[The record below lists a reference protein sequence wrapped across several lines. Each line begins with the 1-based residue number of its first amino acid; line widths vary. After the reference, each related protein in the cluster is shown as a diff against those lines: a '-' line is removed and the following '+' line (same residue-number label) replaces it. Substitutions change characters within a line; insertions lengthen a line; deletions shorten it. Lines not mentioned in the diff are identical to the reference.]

1 MSPTLRKT
9 LFGLLFSFT
18 LSVGSL
24 LMFPMGIVS
33 RVIEAQTEKALGY
46 KYDVSLEK
54 TTLSGLPAVSLHNLQ
69 LLPLG
74 GTQEGPKLPIKV
86 EKARISLGLFSLL
99 RGKPAAEVTLTFP
112 SGEIVSRLIPGDGY
126 RAEVDFFD
134 VDLRDLDIIRQKLG
148 LPVSGAV
155 RGNMTFE
162 LDAERRLQGGEI
174 NLSIAPLV
182 IGPGA
187 LKAAATKSL
196 EGGIPLPATALG
208 TVSFRANIK
217 ESDIVID
224 ALESDGKDIK
234 LASNGKIQVREP
246 FKASSV
252 QLDLRFLIEEDY
264 KERAGLG
271 GLFGMMPV
279 LQRAS
284 CGEGWYGLR
293 VSGSVAR
300 LGPPSPLG
308 ANCKQGAKASGAKDD
323 KPASRPVRAK
333 SGAKDKA
340 AEADPEADPAAE
352 PEAK

>member
-9 LFGLLFSFT
+9 LFGLLFSFSMS
-18 LSVGSL
+18 LGSL

-54 TTLSGLPAVSLHNLQ
+54 TSISGLPAVSLHNLQ

-74 GTQEGPKLPIKV
+74 GTQEGPKLPLKI
-86 EKARISLGLFSLL
+86 EKARISLGFFSLL
-99 RGKPAAEVTLTFP
+99 RGKPSAELKLTFP
-112 SGEIVSRLIPGDGY
+112 SGDIVTRLIPGDGY

-134 VDLRDLDIIRQKLG
+134 VDLRDIDIVRQKLG

-162 LDAERRLQGGEI
+162 LDAERQLKGGEV
-174 NLSIAPLV
+174 NVSIAPLV
-182 IGPGA
+182 IGPGS
-187 LKAAATKSL
+187 LKSAATKNL

-208 TVSFRANIK
+208 TVSLRASIDD
-217 ESDIVID
+217 SDIIID

-234 LASNGKIQVREP
+234 LASNGKLQVREP

-293 VSGSVAR
+293 ISGSVAR

-308 ANCKQGAKASGAKDD
+308 ANCKQGAKAGAEKAD
-323 KPASRPVRAK
+323 KPAQRPLRTK
-333 SGAKDKA
+333 GGAKGK
-340 AEADPEADPAAE
+340 EAAE
-352 PEAK
+352 PAPEAAPEEK